1 MFICVDHVLADKLA
15 SRFNQVRK
23 AFLLQKGT
31 SKPSADSGNHLDRKQ
46 FRDSIEKLGMK
57 MTGEEF
63 RKLWSRFDSSGDG
76 SISYAEFNTQIGPM
90 VSPPCMGLQ
99 MNRPETPIMKEW
111 QRKNFA
117 KAVKKKVQDIEA
129 TFKAFDLDGSGK
141 ISHAEFIQAM
151 RRMGIRGVGDQE
163 SWQIMQKHRRPE
175 NESGEMLYE
184 EFKDTMM
191 EFLKVPT
198 HEINDDK
205 PSELL
210 SGGLAILKSAC
221 TGKRKE
227 FMQAFKEF
235 DRHGQGEV
243 NYEQFRTTLDK
254 LGVKMSKEQTNAIAK
269 EYDALDDGG
278 VYYKEL
284 ITTLTGGEEVGEDKN
299 KIEIYTNLAE
309 FDIEPQLSIVTG
321 KPIDQS
327 EMPANVAHK
336 TGLGL
341 HDAHIALKCLGL
353 KQVIKDVMTKTDLDK
368 DGCLTGKE
376 MIKALSQ
383 LNVNPT
389 ADMIEYL
396 ISKYAVRGNGQ
407 IDIAEFLHKVTPFM
421 GLSDANLARLD
432 LKRKNPLA
440 PPPKERQV
448 VAAPASS
455 RRGPQPPPGY
465 VAEKKEEEEKHEEY
479 LSSTGGVS
487 SPTIQSPGAFASTGR
502 DGAETV
508 NTANMDLSA
517 THAKM
522 KKVLGRSMQSVMEDV
537 KKKTGSPKVEGE
549 VFRDHLASAGV
560 PLTGKEVRA
569 IALKY
574 GDDRSHVQ
582 VDKLLAATSRTS
594 SSPSAKS
601 SSVTPRKK

>member
-1 MFICVDHVLADKLA
+1 
-15 SRFNQVRK
+15 
-23 AFLLQKGT
+23 
-31 SKPSADSGNHLDRKQ
+31 
-46 FRDSIEKLGMK
+46 MK

-117 KAVKKKVQDIEA
+117 KAVKKKVQDIEV

-198 HEINDDK
+198 HEISDDK
-205 PSELL
+205 PSEVL
-210 SGGLAILKSAC
+210 SGGLSILKAAC
-221 TGKRKE
+221 SGKRKE
-227 FMQAFKEF
+227 FLQAFKEF
-235 DRHGQGEV
+235 DKHGQGEV

-254 LGVKMSKEQTNAIAK
+254 LGVKLSKEQTNAVAK

-284 ITTLTGGEEVGEDKN
+284 ITMLSGGEEVEEDKN
-299 KIEIYTNLAE
+299 KIEIYTNFAE
-309 FDIEPQLSIVTG
+309 FDIEPQLSLVSG
-321 KPIDQS
+321 KTVDQT
-327 EMPANVAHK
+327 ELPANVAHK
-336 TGLGL
+336 TGLGIY
-341 HDAHIALKCLGL
+341 DAHIVLKCIGL
-353 KQVIKDVMTKTDLDK
+353 KQVIKDVVTRADLDK

-383 LNVNPT
+383 LNVDPT
-389 ADMIEYL
+389 ADMIQYL
-396 ISKYAVRGNGQ
+396 ISKYAIRGNGQ
-407 IDIAEFLHKVTPFM
+407 IDIGEFLHKVTPFM

-448 VAAPASS
+448 VAAPTSA
-455 RRGPQPPPGY
+455 RRGPQPPQGY
-465 VAEKKEEEEKHEEY
+465 AEKKEEEEKHEEPFS
-479 LSSTGGVS
+479 LHAAVGVS
-487 SPTIQSPGAFASTGR
+487 SPSSPSAFASTGR

-574 GDDRSHVQ
+574 GDDRNHVQ
-582 VDKLLAATSRTS
+582 VDKLIAASSRTA
-594 SSPSAKS
+594 SSPSSKTLLS
-601 SSVTPRKK
+601 PRKK

>member
-1 MFICVDHVLADKLA
+1 
-15 SRFNQVRK
+15 
-23 AFLLQKGT
+23 LLQKGT

-175 NESGEMLYE
+175 NDSGEMLYD

-198 HEINDDK
+198 HEISDDK

-210 SGGLAILKSAC
+210 SGGLSILKAAC
-221 TGKRKE
+221 AGKRRE

-235 DRHGQGEV
+235 DKNGQGEV

-254 LGVKMSKEQTNAIAK
+254 LGVKMSKEQVNAVAK

-284 ITTLTGGEEVGEDKN
+284 ITMLTGGEEVGEDKN
-299 KIEIYTNLAE
+299 RIEIYTNLAE
-309 FDIEPQLSIVTG
+309 FDIEPQLSLVTG
-321 KPIDQS
+321 KPVEQS
-327 EMPANVAHK
+327 ELPANVAHK
-336 TGLGL
+336 TGLGI
-341 HDAHIALKCLGL
+341 HDSHIVLKCVGL
-353 KQVIKDVMTKTDLDK
+353 RQVIKDVLTRADLDK

-383 LNVNPT
+383 LNVDPT
-389 ADMIEYL
+389 PDMIQYL

-407 IDIAEFLHKVTPFM
+407 IDIGEFLHKVSPFM
-421 GLSDANLARLD
+421 GLSEANLARLD

-448 VAAPASS
+448 VAAPATT
-455 RRGPQPPPGY
+455 RRGPQPPSGF
-465 VAEKKEEEEKHEEY
+465 VEKKEEEEKHSEEIP
-479 LSSTGGVS
+479 S
-487 SPTIQSPGAFASTGR
+487 SPHAAGGIASPTSHSSSAFASTGR

-537 KKKTGSPKVEGE
+537 KKKTGSPKVDGD

-574 GDDRSHVQ
+574 GDDRNHVQ
-582 VDKLLAATSRTS
+582 VDKLLAASGRTAA
-594 SSPSAKS
+594 SPSTKT
-601 SSVTPRKK
+601 TPRK